1 LFTAF
6 LIVELSSEWRAPVVL
21 TILLLLAV
29 TASLIIVRV
38 VAGVRY
44 PFLAVVSE
52 SMVPTLRVGDVAVVS
67 RVDVDSISTGPDGTI
82 IAFIRP
88 EEPNDIIV
96 HRAYE
101 KLTVGGQVY
110 FRTMGDN
117 NPAPDPW
124 LVPADLVV
132 GRVVLKIPLF
142 GYTILIF
149 KTVPGIAGLIAL
161 ASAVVLADSMIPM
174 RGGERGSRVV
184 RLLAVAMSAV
194 TVAPYVAQPMLK
206 GLHAPLPWEA
216 LSLAA
221 WYALSYLYPRA
232 PRDPRDGLF
241 AWVYHTVTVT
251 LPVASDTAYH
261 LTGITPAEWWF
272 DVAMIGR
279 PFSPVTGSFY
289 VFSLF
294 VSLLISAGL
303 AVALVSAALRRE

>member
-6 LIVELSSEWRAPVVL
+6 LIVELSREWRTPVVL

-29 TASLIIVRV
+29 TASLIIVRT

-52 SMVPTLRVGDVAVVS
+52 SMVPTLRVGDVVVVS

-96 HRAYE
+96 HRAYD
-101 KLTVGGQVY
+101 KLTVSGRVY

-117 NPAPDPW
+117 NPSPDPW

-149 KTVPGIAGLIAL
+149 KTIPGIAGLIAL

-174 RGGERGSRVV
+174 KGGGRGSRVL
-184 RLLAVAMSAV
+184 RGSAAAASAV
-194 TVAPYVAQPMLK
+194 TFIPYLVQPFLR
-206 GLHAPLPWEA
+206 GFHAPLPWEA
-216 LSLAA
+216 LSMAA
-221 WYALSYLYPRA
+221 WYILSYLYPRVF
-232 PRDPRDGLF
+232 RDPRDGLF
-241 AWVYHTVTVT
+241 AWVYYTVVLTV
-251 LPVASDTAYH
+251 PVASDVAYH

-289 VFSLF
+289 VFSFF
-294 VSLLISAGL
+294 VSLLVSAGL
-303 AVALVSAALRRE
+303 AVALVSAALRRG